1 MCSDGE
7 PTAKYLTKGIFPTQ
21 PGLTALTQKTDL
33 TILKYNLHLEVRN
46 M

>member
-33 TILKYNLHLEVRN
+33 KLQYIKVRTFRN
-46 M
+46 

>member
-33 TILKYNLHLEVRN
+33 TLQYIKVRTFRN
-46 M
+46 